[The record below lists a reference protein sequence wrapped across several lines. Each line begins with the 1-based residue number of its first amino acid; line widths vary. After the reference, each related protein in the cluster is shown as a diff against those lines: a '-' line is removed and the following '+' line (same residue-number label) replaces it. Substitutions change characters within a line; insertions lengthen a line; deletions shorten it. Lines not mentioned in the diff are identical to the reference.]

1 MPIQANSAIWL
12 SLLGACRIHNNLLLG
27 KQAFD
32 NAVKL
37 QPKQTTAYI
46 VMSNIFIDA
55 GLNDNAVD
63 VGNLRQEQAMGRP
76 SEKGY
81 G

>member
-1 MPIQANSAIWL
+1 MQMNLAMWL
-12 SLLGACRIHNNLLLG
+12 CLLGACSAHGNVELA

-37 QPKQTTAYI
+37 QPNQPTAYI

-63 VGNLRQEQAMGRP
+63 VGNLRQEQAIGRL

>member
-1 MPIQANSAIWL
+1 MWL
-12 SLLGACRIHNNLLLG
+12 CLLGACSAHGNVELA

-37 QPKQTTAYI
+37 QPKQPKQTTAYI